1 MDDKTDSSALTK
13 EHLIKRLN
21 QFQEMF
27 KKAQSYTDDL
37 IEENKRLKRRL
48 SSLLAGKD
56 VIAEDLPLE
65 GEEDGRRS
73 KELERQNR
81 RLEKRILELE
91 EENKDFAEKYMEIE
105 EQNNNLANLYVA
117 SYQLHSTLNFKEVI
131 SNVVEIIINLVGAEI
146 FSIMLLDEKTKE
158 LVVVA
163 SEGVDTEEQKRVAL
177 GKGSIGEVAT
187 TGEPFFE
194 DLSAPGEREAE
205 FEKPIACVPLKFREE
220 VIGVISINKLFV
232 QKENFTS
239 VDYDLFSLLAQHA
252 STAIFSSKLYSQ
264 SERKLSTIQGFLDLM
279 TSE

>member
-1 MDDKTDSSALTK
+1 MDEKINASALTK

-48 SSLLAGKD
+48 SSLLSGKEPFSD
-56 VIAEDLPLE
+56 EPPAE
-65 GEEDGRRS
+65 GTGDGRRT
-73 KELERQNR
+73 KELERENK

-91 EENKDFAEKYMEIE
+91 EENRDFAEKYMEIE

-163 SEGVDTEEQKRVAL
+163 SEGLEEGDQKRVPL
-177 GKGSIGEVAT
+177 DKGAIGEVAT

-194 DLSAPGEREAE
+194 DLSESGEREVD
-205 FEKPIACVPLKFREE
+205 FDKPIACVPLKFREE

-264 SERKLSTIQGFLDLM
+264 SERKLSTIQGFLDLV
-279 TSE
+279 TSD